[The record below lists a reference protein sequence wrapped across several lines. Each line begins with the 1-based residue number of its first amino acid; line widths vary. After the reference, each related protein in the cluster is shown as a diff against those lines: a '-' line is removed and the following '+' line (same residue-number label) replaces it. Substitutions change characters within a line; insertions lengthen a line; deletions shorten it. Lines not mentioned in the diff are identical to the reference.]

1 MKKICFFDIDG
12 TLLDHD
18 KKLPSS
24 TKEAIESL
32 KENGV
37 YVAIAT
43 GRAPFMFEELRKE
56 LAIDSYVSFNGQFV
70 VYEKE
75 VIFKNPLSKK
85 ALHKLYE
92 QADIKNHP
100 LVFMNEHEVRGTVD
114 YSQHVEE
121 TLRAFQLAH
130 PKRDERFFEENDI
143 YQTLFY
149 CTDEEEAHF
158 QNISEEIRYI
168 RWHPVCVDVVPANG
182 SKANGILQFIEKAGF
197 KMENVYAFGDGLND
211 IEMLSMVG
219 TGIAMG
225 NAEKELFKRADVI
238 TTSVDDDG
246 IYNGLRKVNLI

>member
-18 KKLPSS
+18 KKLPDS
-24 TKEAIESL
+24 TKEAIKVL
-32 KENGV
+32 RENGV

-43 GRAPFMFEELRKE
+43 GRAPFMFKELREELG
-56 LAIDSYVSFNGQFV
+56 IDSYVSFNGQFV
-70 VYEKE
+70 VYENE
-75 VIFKNPLSKK
+75 VIFKNPLSKN

-121 TLRAFQLAH
+121 TLMAFQLEH
-130 PKRDERFFEENDI
+130 PQRDERFFEENDI

-149 CTDEEEAHF
+149 CSDEEESHF
-158 QNISEEIRYI
+158 QHISEDIRYI

-182 SKANGILQFIEKAGF
+182 SKANGILKFIEKAGF

-211 IEMLSMVG
+211 IEMLRTVG

-225 NAEKELFKRADVI
+225 NAEEELLKHADVI
-238 TTSVDDDG
+238 TTNVDDDG
-246 IYNGLRKVNLI
+246 IYNGLCKVNLL

>member
-18 KKLPSS
+18 KKLPDSA
-24 TKEAIESL
+24 KEAIKAL
-32 KENGV
+32 RENGV

-43 GRAPFMFEELRKE
+43 GRAPFMFEELREE
-56 LAIDSYVSFNGQFV
+56 LGIDSYVSFNGQFV
-70 VYEKE
+70 VHENE
-75 VIFKNPLSKK
+75 VIFKNPLSKN

-114 YSQHVEE
+114 YSQHVQE
-121 TLRAFQLAH
+121 TLMAFQLEH
-130 PKRDERFFEENDI
+130 PQRDERFFEENDI

-149 CTDEEEAHF
+149 CSDEEESHF
-158 QNISEEIRYI
+158 QNISEDIRYI
-168 RWHPVCVDVVPANG
+168 RWHPVCVDVVPSNG
-182 SKANGILQFIEKAGF
+182 SKANGILKFIEKAGF

-211 IEMLSMVG
+211 IEMLRTVG

-225 NAEKELFKRADVI
+225 NAEEELLKHADVI
-238 TTSVDDDG
+238 TTNVDDDG
-246 IYNGLRKVNLI
+246 IYNGLCKVNLI